1 MEAKFGSIDYPSFS
15 RLKRRFL
22 IVKGILEKHADLSEE
37 QRSQLATSVSL
48 HGDLPSAL
56 KDTQTSWGK
65 LNPLIYV
72 KAVAL
77 KLNLVKESSDEE
89 TLKAYSKVT
98 EPKDADFL
106 QSLNEIATKEPI
118 LAASVVE
125 LRDLALHGLRQTLQ
139 TSAKALADKMISAQE
154 GGVRDAAK
162 SRAKARF
169 TRARQD
175 AALILRQTIE
185 KRLLGEGKQ

>member
-1 MEAKFGSIDYPSFS
+1 M
-15 RLKRRFL
+15 
-22 IVKGILEKHADLSEE
+22 
-37 QRSQLATSVSL
+37 SL

-65 LNPLIYV
+65 LNPFSYA

-77 KLNLVKESSDEE
+77 RLNLVKESSDEE

-98 EPKDADFL
+98 EPSDADFL
-106 QSLNEIATKEPI
+106 HSLNDIVTKEPI
-118 LAASVVE
+118 LAASVAE

-154 GGVRDAAK
+154 RDVRDAA
-162 SRAKARF
+162 SSHAKARL
-169 TRARQD
+169 TRARQE
-175 AALILRQTIE
+175 AALILRQAIE
-185 KRLLGEGKQ
+185 KCLFGEGKQ